1 MVYPGTFAKEMKK
14 LLAIM
19 LMVVYGLS
27 STGATINLH
36 YCCGKLH
43 DISFSSTQGKTC
55 PTKTVSSKGCCDNK
69 HVQLKLK
76 GDQEPAAKW
85 ISASKDLAAPVTIPT
100 YYVMVLT
107 HDTPVNEYATGPPRI
122 RSSVPL
128 FVQHCTYLI

>member
-1 MVYPGTFAKEMKK
+1 
-14 LLAIM
+14 LM
-19 LMVVYGLS
+19 LVYGLS

-43 DISFSSTQGKTC
+43 DVSFSSTQAKAC
-55 PTKTVSSKGCCDNK
+55 PAKTVSSKGCCDTK
-69 HVQLKLK
+69 HVQLNVK

-85 ISASKDLAAPVTIPT
+85 ISGSKDLTSHVCTPVHD
-100 YYVMVLT
+100 VVVHA
-107 HDTPVNEYATGPPRI
+107 HDTPVNEYATGPPLI